1 MKCEYCEN
9 ELPSSGA
16 DACSFCGA
24 SLASNEFPSVLQTN
38 DDGCSI
44 DVTCPHC
51 QSVYEISPNEY
62 GESRECEICHESFA
76 LTSGSL
82 SSLQSNLVWRARIAR
97 IVDKWRHGNDALFS
111 AQQTMGDIL
120 LGPGEVLYERVEG
133 VVLSETRGVR
143 RTISERSSHR
153 NYEHDYWDARAR
165 RKGEHYNYQGHS
177 ETATE
182 YEYRNLDEGVLYL
195 TTRRLL
201 FVGNQMQRHVNL
213 ERIVSFVPDMECEG
227 EIRISEESKQKV
239 LRFSSYEEDIDD
251 ELLSGGCDYDEW
263 KARARKFF
271 RFSLVLKA
279 LRDADFKRFLMAAPT
294 DEVATYF
301 MKFPPFQELEP
312 QPPQLMPPLQPEQ
325 PEPEN
330 EASRKWSVSGIIGAI
345 VGVFGIARIISRLS
359 GIRLTVALVLVLV
372 VIGFV
377 IYKAVKD

>member
-1 MKCEYCEN
+1 MKCEYCDN
-9 ELPSSGA
+9 ELPSGGA
-16 DACSFCGA
+16 EVCPFCGA
-24 SLASNEFPSVLQTN
+24 ALASNELPSVLRTN

-76 LTSGSL
+76 LTSDSL
-82 SSLQSNLVWRARIAR
+82 SSLPSNLVWKARIAR

-120 LGPGEVLYERVEG
+120 LKPGEVLYERVEG

-143 RTISERSSHR
+143 RTVSERSSHR

-195 TTRRLL
+195 TNRRLL
-201 FVGNQMQRHVNL
+201 FVGNQMQRYVNL
-213 ERIVSFVPDMECEG
+213 ERIVSFVPDMECDG

-239 LRFSSYEEDIDD
+239 LRFSSCEEDEYEDFLEDI
-251 ELLSGGCDYDEW
+251 YDSW
-263 KARARKFF
+263 KGKERKFF
-271 RFSLVLKA
+271 KFSLVLKA
-279 LRDADFKRFLMAAPT
+279 LRDADFKRFLMTAPT

-312 QPPQLMPPLQPEQ
+312 QPPQLTQPTQPTQEQEVNTSGGVLGLFVPL
-325 PEPEN
+325 
-330 EASRKWSVSGIIGAI
+330 IMLLGAVMMI
-345 VGVFGIARIISRLS
+345 FRGGALHKFVGVLGVIFFGLCAVFS
-359 GIRLTVALVLVLV
+359 
-372 VIGFV
+372 
-377 IYKAVKD
+377 YKRTQ